1 MKDGIVVEAGPAGK
15 ILNQPQ
21 NPYTQ
26 ALLEAAF

>member
-1 MKDGIVVEAGPAGK
+1 MKDGIAVESGPAEK

-21 NPYTQ
+21 NQYTQ

>member
-1 MKDGIVVEAGPAGK
+1 MKDGVAVETGPAEE
-15 ILNQPQ
+15 ILKKPQ